1 MKNIMNQKGFT
12 LIEMLIVLLIISVL
26 ILITVPN
33 LTKHN
38 DTVDE
43 KGCEAYK
50 KIVSSQVQLYKLENQ
65 EFPTIDQL
73 VDSAYIEQ
81 SSCPNGSP
89 LSINKTTG
97 EVTEVS
103 EPSSGN

>member
-81 SSCPNGSP
+81 FF
-89 LSINKTTG
+89 LSEWFSIIHQQNDGRSNRSK
-97 EVTEVS
+97 
-103 EPSSGN
+103 

>member
-43 KGCEAYK
+43 KGCEHIK
-50 KIVSSQVQLYKLENQ
+50 KLFLHKSNYINWKIKNFRRLTNLSTVLTLNNL
-65 EFPTIDQL
+65 L
-73 VDSAYIEQ
+73 VRMVLHY
-81 SSCPNGSP
+81 
-89 LSINKTTG
+89 
-97 EVTEVS
+97 
-103 EPSSGN
+103 PSTKRRRSKQK